1 MAGEDELGGPDPA
14 AESDRA
20 EPTIPERSEPT
31 NPERPEPAG
40 PDEMEPSGPDE
51 TDPSGPER
59 TEPSTGGKLAAQRRP
74 GRRLNRGATA
84 LIGVLL
90 AALGFGLAVQL
101 QSNSKNDS
109 FAGAREDDLVRILD
123 DQNSRIQRLQS
134 QLSDLQAAKQKLSD
148 SGNGNAAAR
157 AEAERQADALA
168 ILTGTAPAHGPG
180 LTVTIT
186 DPQHA
191 LHAEDLLDVVEELR
205 GAGAEVI
212 QFGPVRIGAS
222 SAFTDAPDG
231 VQLDHITIGSPY
243 EIKAIGDPATLDTA
257 LNITGG
263 VVNTVHSVGGRV
275 DIGHSQDLSITV
287 VRSNPSPK
295 YAVPSGK

>member
-1 MAGEDELGGPDPA
+1 MAEREEPS
-14 AESDRA
+14 AEQ
-20 EPTIPERSEPT
+20 PERRS
-31 NPERPEPAG
+31 
-40 PDEMEPSGPDE
+40 
-51 TDPSGPER
+51 
-59 TEPSTGGKLAAQRRP
+59 
-74 GRRLNRGATA
+74 RRLNRGSTV

-90 AALGFGLAVQL
+90 AMLGFGLAIQL
-101 QSNSKNDS
+101 QSNSKNDAL
-109 FAGAREDDLVRILD
+109 AGAREDDLVRILD

-148 SGNGNAAAR
+148 SGNNNAAAR

-168 ILTGTAPAHGPG
+168 ILTGTAAAHGPG
-180 LTVTIT
+180 LLISIT

-212 QFGPVRIGAS
+212 QFGPVRIGTS
-222 SAFTDAPDG
+222 SAFVDGPDG
-231 VQLDHITIGSPY
+231 VQLDSTTIGSPY

-263 VVNTVHSVGGRV
+263 VVNTVHTVGGQ
-275 DIGHSQDLSITV
+275 IQITHSDSVSITAL
-287 VRSNPSPK
+287 RTNPTPK
-295 YAVPSGK
+295 YATPAGK

>member
-1 MAGEDELGGPDPA
+1 M
-14 AESDRA
+14 
-20 EPTIPERSEPT
+20 
-31 NPERPEPAG
+31 
-40 PDEMEPSGPDE
+40 
-51 TDPSGPER
+51 
-59 TEPSTGGKLAAQRRP
+59 TEPEQHPTEQPARRN
-74 GRRLNRGATA
+74 RLNRGSTL

-90 AALGFGLAVQL
+90 AMLGFGLAIQL
-101 QSNSKNDS
+101 QSNSKNDAL
-109 FAGAREDDLVRILD
+109 AGAREDDLVRILD

-148 SGNGNAAAR
+148 SGSNNAAAR

-180 LTVTIT
+180 LQISIT

-212 QFGPVRIGAS
+212 QFGPVRIGTS
-222 SAFTDAPDG
+222 SAFVDGPDG
-231 VQLDHITIGSPY
+231 VQLDHTTIGSPY

-263 VVNTVHSVGGRV
+263 VVNTVHTVGGQ
-275 DIGHSQDLSITV
+275 IEIAHSESISITAL
-287 VRSNPSPK
+287 RTNPTPK
-295 YAVPSGK
+295 YATPAGK